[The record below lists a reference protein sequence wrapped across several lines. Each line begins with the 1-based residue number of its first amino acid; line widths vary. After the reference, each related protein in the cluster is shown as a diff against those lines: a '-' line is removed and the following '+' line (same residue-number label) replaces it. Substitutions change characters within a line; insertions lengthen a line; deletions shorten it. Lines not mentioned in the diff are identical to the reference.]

1 MMPERGMRGVSEMVF
16 SQWGVRIRR
25 HKIGKS
31 LLEFAIAMIC
41 ALHAEL

>member
-1 MMPERGMRGVSEMVF
+1 MPEHGMRGVSEMVF
-16 SQWGVRIRR
+16 SQWGAQIRR

-31 LLEFAIAMIC
+31 LLDFVIAMIC